1 MFRLL
6 SAIFPPAIRA
16 GSGAGAWPSP
26 AAQCSCG
33 GIVHAIRFE
42 PDKAWA
48 AIVLSQCTIGFSG
61 TLALYAGLAVADD
74 KFKRD
79 TEAKA
84 QTGQS

>member
-6 SAIFPPAIRA
+6 SAIFPASDPGWQWRRRMAFTGCA
-16 GSGAGAWPSP
+16 VFLW
-26 AAQCSCG
+26 

-79 TEAKA
+79 SEVKA
-84 QTGQS
+84 GQP